1 MIQVKTKLKTIDNS
15 GARYVQCIR
24 ALGGFN
30 RTFSYDGD
38 LILVTIKELKFIR
51 KVKKGEICLGV
62 IARTKKPTLYKD
74 GSSSN
79 FGTNSII
86 LLNKKKRMLGT
97 RLFG

>member
-1 MIQVKTKLKTIDNS
+1 MIQVQTKLQAIDNS

-24 ALGGFN
+24 TLGGFN

-38 LILVTIKELKFIR
+38 LILVTVKELKLVR
-51 KVKKGEICLGV
+51 KVKRGEIHLGV
-62 IARTKKPTLYKD
+62 IARSKKPTLYKD
-74 GSSSN
+74 GSSSK